1 MADAEVLKE
10 TARKQKK
17 RVMVGTV
24 VSDKM
29 NKTIVVSVARRKVHR
44 LYKKYVNATKHVKAH
59 DEEETAKV
67 GDLVRVMEARP
78 VSKTKNWRLVEVIER
93 AR

>member
-1 MADAEVLKE
+1 MSDAETIKQ

-17 RVMVGTV
+17 RMVTGRV

-29 NKTIVVSVARRKVHR
+29 QKTIVVAVARRKVHR
-44 LYKKYVNATKHVKAH
+44 LYKKYVNETKRVKAH
-59 DEEETAKV
+59 DENETANL
-67 GDLVRVMEARP
+67 GDLVRVVEARP
-78 VSKTKNWRLVEVIER
+78 ISRHKCWRLVEVIER

>member
-17 RVMVGTV
+17 RMLVGTV

-44 LYKKYVNATKHVKAH
+44 LYKKYVNATKRVNAH
-59 DEEETAKV
+59 DEQENARV

-78 VSKTKNWRLVEVIER
+78 MSKTKKWRLVEVIER

>member
-10 TARKQKK
+10 TAKKQKK
-17 RVMVGTV
+17 RMLVGTV

-44 LYKKYVNATKHVKAH
+44 LYKKYVNATKRVKAH
-59 DEEETAKV
+59 DEQEDARV

-78 VSKTKNWRLVEVIER
+78 MSKTKNWRLVEVIER

>member
-10 TARKQKK
+10 TALKQKK
-17 RVMVGTV
+17 RMLVGTV

-29 NKTIVVSVARRKVHR
+29 NKTIVIAVARRKVHR
-44 LYKKYVNATKHVKAH
+44 LYKKYVNATKRVKAH
-59 DEEETAKV
+59 DEQEEARV
-67 GDLVRVMEARP
+67 GDLVRVMEAKP
-78 VSKTKNWRLVEVIER
+78 VSKTKNWRLVEVLER